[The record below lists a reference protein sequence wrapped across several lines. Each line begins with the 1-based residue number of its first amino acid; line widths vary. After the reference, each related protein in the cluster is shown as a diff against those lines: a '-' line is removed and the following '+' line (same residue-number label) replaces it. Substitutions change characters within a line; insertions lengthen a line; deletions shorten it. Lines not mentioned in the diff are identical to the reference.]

1 MSLNVVSFFRQ
12 APASRDWTSQ
22 ELAEFYR
29 VEASLIRGGVT
40 VETDRG
46 LSDEGDPWF
55 VFCRADTGDVIIHF
69 ARTGDDYVV
78 ASPAFDSCVRGRQFR
93 PLIEGL
99 IESHP
104 LIIPKSKE
112 GAKFFVHP
120 AALLVAL
127 VATCFFKL
135 GHSEAAAAELKTHS
149 APSQI
154 SGKGVE
160 KQAPSGSEAVV
171 LDERQASLAL
181 AAIATAVA
189 YDQPA
194 GADISGPI
202 VPLSP
207 SVEHSSP
214 SVVSVADHLDA
225 SAPLWPA
232 FAQSQSHN
240 PDNVALVDEAG
251 GNSEFLHH
259 SYSLAPPPLFPSSQ
273 TLLKLV
279 AGDDIGGSDSGS
291 SIAQHNAAP
300 PPALLNIG
308 VMLSAAV
315 VGQLDHAPTA
325 GANSGNSSSSSSLG
339 DSLASQ
345 EVVNIVGGSL
355 QQHLVIDESAP
366 EPQLVLS
373 AAAPASTTIN
383 DATQAGL
390 SSHSD
395 ASSTN
400 SSQSAHYSTTS
411 STSSAPVASTSS
423 TALIQTDHSGLSTSS
438 STLSVPSDAQAA
450 RADAA
455 IASFIS
461 AHPDFQMMV
470 AANNE
475 VIMYDPHLSATNIYS
490 ATEAMYTFSDGS
502 SVVLIGIPPQSHYAP
517 IGA

>member
-1 MSLNVVSFFRQ
+1 
-12 APASRDWTSQ
+12 
-22 ELAEFYR
+22 
-29 VEASLIRGGVT
+29 
-40 VETDRG
+40 
-46 LSDEGDPWF
+46 
-55 VFCRADTGDVIIHF
+55 
-69 ARTGDDYVV
+69 
-78 ASPAFDSCVRGRQFR
+78 
-93 PLIEGL
+93 
-99 IESHP
+99 
-104 LIIPKSKE
+104 
-112 GAKFFVHP
+112 
-120 AALLVAL
+120 
-127 VATCFFKL
+127 
-135 GHSEAAAAELKTHS
+135 
-149 APSQI
+149 
-154 SGKGVE
+154 
-160 KQAPSGSEAVV
+160 
-171 LDERQASLAL
+171 L

-194 GADISGPI
+194 AADISGPI

-240 PDNVALVDEAG
+240 PDNAALVDEAG

-273 TLLKLV
+273 SLLKLV
-279 AGDDIGGSDSGS
+279 AGDGIGASDSGS

-315 VGQLDHAPTA
+315 VGQLDQAPTA

-355 QQHLVIDESAP
+355 QQHLIIDESAP

-373 AAAPASTTIN
+373 AVAPASTTIN

-390 SSHSD
+390 SSHSG

-400 SSQSAHYSTTS
+400 SSQSAQYSTTP

-423 TALIQTDHSGLSTSS
+423 TALIQTDHSGLSPS
-438 STLSVPSDAQAA
+438 STLSVSSDAQAA
-450 RADAA
+450 KADAA

-490 ATEAMYTFSDGS
+490 ATESVYTFSDGS
-502 SVVLIGIPPQSHYAP
+502 SVLLIGIPPQSHYAP